1 MNHRLWIAAS
11 TALASTM
18 IVATPATATAQARA
32 FDIAAQPLS
41 QALGRFGKQADVQ
54 IVAPRRITDAKT
66 TRLVRGV
73 FTIDMALRTML
84 AGTGLT
90 AVRTGAG
97 TYVLRP
103 AQATIVAAA
112 MPLAAMQQ
120 TQTPPADVAQAPPT
134 GTLPADDPD
143 TTGED
148 IVVTGVRAS
157 LNYANVI
164 KRRAST
170 IVDSIVA
177 EDIGKLPDNN
187 VAEALQRITGVQ
199 ITRNQG
205 EGAGISIRGL
215 TQVQTLLNG
224 RNVFTAT
231 GRSVSFADLSAEL
244 IAGADVYK
252 APVADMIEGG
262 IGGTVDLRT
271 RRPFDFAGSRISLS
285 ARGAYADLAE
295 KWRPE
300 VSALFSD
307 RWNTG
312 IGEMGFLFTATMQ
325 KRAYRSDLSVG
336 GAPAARR
343 DAFDANGNGF
353 LGSGAAAEAADE
365 IIVPTAGGLSY
376 ALGDRTRWGISG
388 VFQWRPTDT
397 LEVWADGNYNRF
409 ADGSDNYSLFTST
422 GTSGAAANSVG
433 QSKLLNPTFDAN
445 GEFLSGTWTNA
456 ILDLNS
462 AVSTSRNET
471 YQFAGGTVWKPTDGF
486 DLAAEGAYTRSTA
499 RSLYFQNALEGVA
512 PTNFQSYEGQYP
524 VMAFGGV
531 DLTSPASL
539 RFNRLLYSAGAN
551 AGDEFAGRIDAT
563 YRPDGIVTQVKL
575 GYRRSDRNATSG
587 NTTQNFSFAGTP
599 LAGLRADAIPGLVR
613 PIPVDGLLDKKGGG
627 EAGLLQRWAAPDIAF
642 VRNRGALRSLFGLSP
657 DDPAIRAISTY
668 DLSETTDA
676 VYGRADFG
684 GDIGTVAISGNVG
697 LRYVR
702 TTTSVDGFISRPD
715 GSVAPL
721 NRRSDYDNWLPSVN
735 VKAELTPGLT
745 ARLAASK
752 VITRPGFGS
761 LSPALNL
768 NFFFLTGSSGNP
780 DLRPLRADQLD
791 ATLEYYFGRSNSL
804 YLAGFHKKVDGF
816 ISTRTFSESIGG
828 QTFQIQR
835 PTNGD
840 DGTIKGFEVGW
851 NQFLD
856 FLPGPFDGLGFQ
868 ANYSYV
874 DSKAP
879 GPLTGQSVPLEG
891 LSKHSYNLIGIYE
904 KGPVSL
910 RVAYNWRND
919 YVETTAG
926 PGSGSLP
933 LYRAGFGIL
942 DASLNVNLDRNLT
955 LTLDGSN
962 LTRPL
967 RVSYFGLP
975 TRPNNT
981 QIEDRRFEAGLRMTF

>member
-445 GEFLSGTWTNA
+445 GEFLSGPWTNA

-471 YQFAGGTVWKPTDGF
+471 
-486 DLAAEGAYTRSTA
+486 
-499 RSLYFQNALEGVA
+499 
-512 PTNFQSYEGQYP
+512 
-524 VMAFGGV
+524 
-531 DLTSPASL
+531 
-539 RFNRLLYSAGAN
+539 
-551 AGDEFAGRIDAT
+551 
-563 YRPDGIVTQVKL
+563 
-575 GYRRSDRNATSG
+575 
-587 NTTQNFSFAGTP
+587 
-599 LAGLRADAIPGLVR
+599 
-613 PIPVDGLLDKKGGG
+613 
-627 EAGLLQRWAAPDIAF
+627 
-642 VRNRGALRSLFGLSP
+642 
-657 DDPAIRAISTY
+657 
-668 DLSETTDA
+668 
-676 VYGRADFG
+676 
-684 GDIGTVAISGNVG
+684 
-697 LRYVR
+697 
-702 TTTSVDGFISRPD
+702 
-715 GSVAPL
+715 
-721 NRRSDYDNWLPSVN
+721 
-735 VKAELTPGLT
+735 
-745 ARLAASK
+745 
-752 VITRPGFGS
+752 
-761 LSPALNL
+761 
-768 NFFFLTGSSGNP
+768 
-780 DLRPLRADQLD
+780 
-791 ATLEYYFGRSNSL
+791 
-804 YLAGFHKKVDGF
+804 
-816 ISTRTFSESIGG
+816 
-828 QTFQIQR
+828 
-835 PTNGD
+835 
-840 DGTIKGFEVGW
+840 
-851 NQFLD
+851 
-856 FLPGPFDGLGFQ
+856 
-868 ANYSYV
+868 
-874 DSKAP
+874 
-879 GPLTGQSVPLEG
+879 
-891 LSKHSYNLIGIYE
+891 
-904 KGPVSL
+904 
-910 RVAYNWRND
+910 
-919 YVETTAG
+919 
-926 PGSGSLP
+926 
-933 LYRAGFGIL
+933 
-942 DASLNVNLDRNLT
+942 
-955 LTLDGSN
+955 
-962 LTRPL
+962 
-967 RVSYFGLP
+967 
-975 TRPNNT
+975 
-981 QIEDRRFEAGLRMTF
+981 